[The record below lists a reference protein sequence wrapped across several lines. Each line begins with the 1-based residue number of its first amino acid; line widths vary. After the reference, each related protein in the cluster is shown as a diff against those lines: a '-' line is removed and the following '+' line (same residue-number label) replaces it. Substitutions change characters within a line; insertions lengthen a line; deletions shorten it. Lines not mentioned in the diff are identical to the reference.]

1 MPNRAKVRSIE
12 DLRVNFDIETVLDY
26 FVYGKLL
33 IWLNDR
39 YYLEEIAKI
48 KELYNNLSDLML
60 RLFKILGIEINQI
73 YIAFDL
79 NSILNRK

>member
-26 FVYGKLL
+26 FVYRKLL

-48 KELYNNLSDLML
+48 KELYNNLSEL
-60 RLFKILGIEINQI
+60 
-73 YIAFDL
+73 
-79 NSILNRK
+79 